1 MVETML
7 WQSGEQA
14 LEVLDQTQLPQKCE
28 FISCKDYQRVKLAIK
43 RLEVR
48 GAPAIGAA
56 AAFAMVLGAHQCAD
70 KPDFLA
76 ALARVRDDLISARP
90 TAVNLS

>member
-28 FISCKDYQRVKLAIK
+28 FISCKD
-43 RLEVR
+43 
-48 GAPAIGAA
+48 
-56 AAFAMVLGAHQCAD
+56 
-70 KPDFLA
+70 
-76 ALARVRDDLISARP
+76 
-90 TAVNLS
+90 